1 MGFRKFRVVCRGIVY
16 VPTAPVTGGIT
27 DVVAVVPAV
36 VLALLMLGF
45 LIYFL
50 DWPKGS

>member
-1 MGFRKFRVVCRGIVY
+1 MWSLW
-16 VPTAPVTGGIT
+16 
-27 DVVAVVPAV
+27 VPAV

>member
-1 MGFRKFRVVCRGIVY
+1 MWSLW
-16 VPTAPVTGGIT
+16 
-27 DVVAVVPAV
+27 VPAV
-36 VLALLMLGF
+36 ILALLMLAF

>member
-1 MGFRKFRVVCRGIVY
+1 
-16 VPTAPVTGGIT
+16 
-27 DVVAVVPAV
+27 VPAV